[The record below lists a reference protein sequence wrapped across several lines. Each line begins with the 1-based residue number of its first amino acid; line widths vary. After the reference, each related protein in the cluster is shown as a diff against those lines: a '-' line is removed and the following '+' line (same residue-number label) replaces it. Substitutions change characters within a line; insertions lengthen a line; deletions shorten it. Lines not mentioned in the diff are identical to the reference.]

1 MSRGILYHADREKV
15 RVGQTIAGVA
25 ARRVPEE
32 SPGSIG
38 QGAR

>member
-1 MSRGILYHADREKV
+1 MVHYLLKELTEQPLFYRYGKM
-15 RVGQTIAGVA
+15 
-25 ARRVPEE
+25 EE

>member
-1 MSRGILYHADREKV
+1 MTVKFSKDHEWINAADANA
-15 RVGQTIAGVA
+15 IAVLSQDKM
-25 ARRVPEE
+25 EE